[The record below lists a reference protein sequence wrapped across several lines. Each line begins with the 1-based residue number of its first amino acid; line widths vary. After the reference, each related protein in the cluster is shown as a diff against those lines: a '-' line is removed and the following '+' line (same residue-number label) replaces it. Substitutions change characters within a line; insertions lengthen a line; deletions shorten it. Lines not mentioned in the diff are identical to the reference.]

1 MGYTCAMTKT
11 ELIKKAGSRPMLATL
26 LGVSLPAISQW
37 TEVPEARLWQLKTLK
52 PEWFE
57 GEKHDKNSDMRVSD
71 GVSDH

>member
-1 MGYTCAMTKT
+1 MTKA

-37 TEVPEARLWQLKTLK
+37 ETVPEARLWQLKALK

-57 GEKHDKNSDMRVSD
+57 GEKHDKNSDMRVGD
-71 GVSDH
+71 GVSNH

>member
-1 MGYTCAMTKT
+1 MTKT
-11 ELIKKAGSRPMLATL
+11 ELIKKAGSSPMLATL

-37 TEVPEARLWQLKTLK
+37 ETVPEARLWQLKALK

-57 GEKHDKNSDMRVSD
+57 GEENNDKGSDMRVSD

>member
-1 MGYTCAMTKT
+1 MGYTCAMTKA

-37 TEVPEARLWQLKTLK
+37 ETVPEARLWQLKALK

-57 GEKHDKNSDMRVSD
+57 GEKNDKGSDMHAGD
-71 GVSDH
+71 GVSDN